1 MEVERKEEFKRRFRD
16 FDDEQLIENAF
27 RPLTEEAC
35 EATREVLEERGLA
48 GEALQLR
55 VNAVRKEIVTRSG
68 VSNHCDYCGQSVL
81 VGAIRSGGQRFCSE
95 RCRDESALLAKS
107 VDLAPDLIYEH
118 VVRIMYGECPE
129 CGVAGDHV
137 EMRPT
142 WHLISAFYFVHSS
155 LKAELRCRSCARKA
169 SIRAAAG
176 CLVLGWWSIYGFFA
190 TPVFITRNLFAAF
203 ARRVDDEPSNALFI
217 RARIELARQIP
228 DFSDLQS
235 SYPADD
241 PGKPTGLVGTSRA

>member
-1 MEVERKEEFKRRFRD
+1 MDVERKEEFKRRFRD
-16 FDDEQLIENAF
+16 FDDEQLIENVF

-48 GEALQLR
+48 GDALQLR

-81 VGAIRSGGQRFCSE
+81 VGAIRSAGQRFCSE

-118 VVRIMYGECPE
+118 AIRMKYGKCPE
-129 CGVAGDHV
+129 CGVVGNHV
-137 EMRPT
+137 EMWPT
-142 WHLISAFYFVHSS
+142 WHLFSAIYIVHASR
-155 LKAELRCRSCARKA
+155 KAELRCRACACKA
-169 SIRAAAG
+169 SIRAAAS
-176 CLVLGWWSIYGFFA
+176 CLLFGWWSIYGFFA
-190 TPVFITRNLFAAF
+190 TPVSIIRNLRVGFASK
-203 ARRVDDEPSNALFI
+203 VEDEPSDALLM

-235 SYPADD
+235 NYPAVAS
-241 PGKPTGLVGTSRA
+241 GERLG

>member
-27 RPLTEEAC
+27 RPLTKEAC

-68 VSNHCDYCGQSVL
+68 ISNHCDYCGQSV
-81 VGAIRSGGQRFCSE
+81 VIGSIRSAGQRFCSE
-95 RCRDESALLAKS
+95 RCRDESALLVKS

-118 VVRIMYGECPE
+118 AIRMMYGECPE
-129 CGVAGDHV
+129 CGVAGNHV

-142 WHLISAFYFVHSS
+142 WYLVSAFYFVHSS
-155 LKAELRCRSCARKA
+155 RKAELRCRACARKA
-169 SIRAAAG
+169 SFRAAAS
-176 CLVLGWWSIYGFFA
+176 CLLLGWWSIYGIFV
-190 TPVFITRNLFAAF
+190 TPVSIIRNLRVGFASK
-203 ARRVDDEPSNALFI
+203 VEDEPSGALLI

-235 SYPADD
+235 SYPSAA
-241 PGKPTGLVGTSRA
+241 PGNR